1 MKLLIHYLS
10 KHKKTVLLALLM
22 AIINQ
27 GAAFLDPLITGK
39 IVDGLISNRDQLT
52 QAEFIEV
59 MAIMVG
65 LAFVAVTIARL
76 ANNYQDAYTNMIV
89 KKVGTNIYADG
100 LRHAM
105 AMPYF
110 EFEDQSSGETI
121 GILNKVRGDLEN
133 FITSFISVFLI
144 SLIGLVFVV
153 VYSLTVSYQV
163 TIVYLTAVP
172 VISIISWLLSKRM
185 KRLQEHIMDKSSILN
200 GKTTEVL
207 HNIELI
213 KSLGLTNE
221 QIGHLGRHNNRILD
235 LEVMKIKLNRKLGFY
250 QGTMVNVVRS
260 MMMVVLLLLIFK
272 GALSAGQYFTFLL
285 YSMFLFNPLQ
295 ELGNVL
301 KTGREAQVSL
311 KQLSALLEKP
321 FEKRPEAPEQIEQ
334 ITSLAFDKVS
344 FSYPGNNGGL
354 REVSFIINKGDT
366 VAFVGPSGSGKS
378 TIVKLLLRLYT
389 PESGIIYFN
398 GTRARILEKDDIR
411 NRTGIVTQETQ
422 LFSGTISEN
431 LKLVNAKATDQEC
444 MEVLEKAACKQL
456 VERAENKLHT
466 LIGESG
472 MKISGGERQRLA
484 IARALMRRPDILIFD
499 EATSA
504 LDSITEK
511 EITRTMRELSG
522 LGEHMTVM
530 IAHRLSTIKH
540 ADRIFVLEE
549 GSIVEEGGHQELL
562 DKKGLYFALWRQQTG
577 SKVSNEIDE

>member
-1 MKLLIHYLS
+1 MKLLVHYLS

-39 IVDGLISNRDQLT
+39 IVDELINKRNELSQTD
-52 QAEFIEV
+52 FIEG
-59 MAIMVG
+59 MALMVG
-65 LAFVAVTIARL
+65 VAFVAVTIARL
-76 ANNYQDAYTNMIV
+76 ANNYQDAYTTMIV

-105 AMPYF
+105 TMPYF
-110 EFEDQSSGETI
+110 ELEDQSSGETI
-121 GILNKVRGDLEN
+121 GILSKVRGDLES

-144 SLIGLVFVV
+144 SVIGLVFVV

-163 TIVYLTAVP
+163 TIVYLAAVP
-172 VISIISWLLSKRM
+172 LISIISWLLSRRM
-185 KRLQEHIMDKSSILN
+185 KRLQEHIMNKSSVLN

-221 QIGHLGRHNNRILD
+221 QVDHLDRNNNRILD

-272 GALSAGQYFTFLL
+272 QELSPGQYFTFLL

-311 KQLSALLEKP
+311 KQLATLLEKP
-321 FEKRPEAPEQIEQ
+321 FEKRPDAPEAIEQ

-344 FSYPGNNGGL
+344 FSYPGNRGGL
-354 REVSFIINKGDT
+354 KEVSFIVNKGDT

-378 TIVKLLLRLYT
+378 TIVKLLLRLYAA
-389 PESGIIYFN
+389 ESGIIYFN
-398 GTRARILEKDDIR
+398 GTRAKILEKDDIR

-422 LFSGTISEN
+422 LFSGTIGDN
-431 LKLVNAKATDQEC
+431 LKLVNATASDEDC
-444 MEVLEKAACKQL
+444 MDVLEKAACHKL
-456 VERAENKLHT
+456 IERAENKLQT

-484 IARALMRRPDILIFD
+484 IARALMRKPDILIFD

-504 LDSITEK
+504 LDSLTEK
-511 EITRTMRELSG
+511 EITRTMRELSAF
-522 LGEHMTVM
+522 GEHMTIM

-540 ADRIFVLEE
+540 ADRIFVLEH
-549 GSIVEEGGHQELL
+549 GGIVEEGNHEELL
-562 DKKGLYFALWRQQTG
+562 AQKGLYFALWRQQTG
-577 SKVSNEIDE
+577 KKADGDDD